1 MRSAHSGNKVACE
14 MVWGL
19 PVRIGDRFEAEPH
32 GLLDSLQVDVPGQE
46 GLPVRIPGWLISPD
60 ANN

>member
-1 MRSAHSGNKVACE
+1 